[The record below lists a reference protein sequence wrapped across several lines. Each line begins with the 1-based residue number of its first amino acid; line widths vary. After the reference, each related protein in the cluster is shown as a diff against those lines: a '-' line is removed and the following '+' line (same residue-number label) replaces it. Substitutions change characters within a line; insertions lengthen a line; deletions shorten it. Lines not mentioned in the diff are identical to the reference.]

1 MTKWHESRSDG
12 FQRYFINE
20 NGKRQEVRLYK
31 IWDGIYQRCYN
42 HNQKDFYNYGGRGI
56 VLCDEWKSSTAFMSW
71 AYANGYDDSLQID
84 RIDVNG
90 IYCPENCRW
99 VDTVTQAY
107 NKRNTKY
114 IEFNGE
120 LRPFGLLCKEHGIH
134 KDTVRDR
141 LKRGWTLEDSLTVK
155 PGEKHDK

>member
-1 MTKWHESRSDG
+1 
-12 FQRYFINE
+12 
-20 NGKRQEVRLYK
+20 
-31 IWDGIYQRCYN
+31 
-42 HNQKDFYNYGGRGI
+42 
-56 VLCDEWKSSTAFMSW
+56 MSW
-71 AYANGYDDSLQID
+71 AYANGYNDSLQID

-114 IEFNGE
+114 VEFNGE
-120 LRPFGLLCKEHGIH
+120 SRPFGLLCKEHGIH
-134 KDTVRDR
+134 RDTVRDR
-141 LKRGWTLEDSLTVK
+141 LKRGWTLEESLTVK